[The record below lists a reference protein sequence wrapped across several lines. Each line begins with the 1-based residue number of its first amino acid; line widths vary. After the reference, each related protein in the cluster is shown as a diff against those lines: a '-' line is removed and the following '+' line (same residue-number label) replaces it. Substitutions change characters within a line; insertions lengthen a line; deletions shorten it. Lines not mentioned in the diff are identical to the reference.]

1 MLYHFRTNVLTP
13 KLEVGDKLLIGNS
26 LSTTDGIPY
35 VLYGLKCVNLPERGW
50 SRL

>member
-13 KLEVGDKLLIGNS
+13 KLEVVNWELPFYC
-26 LSTTDGIPY
+26 TTDGIPY
-35 VLYGLKCVNLPERGW
+35 VLSGLKWVNLPERGW